1 MGLRLKFNLA
11 IGLAIVCGF
20 LLASWLTEE
29 ILVANAREDVLQKAN
44 VMMQAALSIRAY
56 TVEEV
61 RPLLNAGGHTEF
73 LPQTVPAYAATS
85 NFNRLRKRYPD
96 YSYKEATLNPT
107 NPADRA
113 TDWEVDIVK
122 YFKDHPDQSAFS
134 GTRDSATG
142 PTLYLSHPL
151 KISDAA
157 CLTCHSTPAAAP
169 PAMLAKYGSNNGFG
183 WALNDVV
190 GAQIVTVPMTLPLER
205 AHKARETFLKLLL
218 AIFGLMWLITNVLLH
233 YLVLNPIRKMATK
246 AEAISKGAMDTTEF
260 TARGKDE
267 VATLGRSFNLM
278 YRSLRSA
285 LRMIDTS
292 LPRTR

>member
-11 IGLAIVCGF
+11 LAAAIVCGF
-20 LLASWLTEE
+20 LVASWLTEE

-61 RPLLNAGGHTEF
+61 RPLLNAGQHAEF

-107 NPADRA
+107 NPVDRA

-122 YFKDHPDQSAFS
+122 YFRDHADQTAFS
-134 GTRDSATG
+134 GTRESATG
-142 PTLYLSHPL
+142 PTLFLSHPL
-151 KISDAA
+151 KITDAA
-157 CLTCHSTPAAAP
+157 CLTCHSTPAQAP
-169 PAMLAKYGSNNGFG
+169 PAMLAKYGSSGGFG
-183 WALNDVV
+183 WALNDIV

-205 AHKARETFLKLLL
+205 AHQARETFLKLLV
-218 AIFGLMWLITNVLLH
+218 AIFALTWLIINVLLH
-233 YLVLNPIRKMATK
+233 FLVLAPIKRMASK
-246 AEAISKGAMDTTEF
+246 AEAISKGAMDTPEF
-260 TARGKDE
+260 VSHGHDE
-267 VATLGRSFNLM
+267 VAVLGRSLNLL

-292 LPRTR
+292 LPRSR